1 MRGFWVFKM
10 NLTPCAA
17 EKVKEIALN
26 EGIENPTLRISVSG
40 GGCAG
45 LTYNLDFE
53 SKEPTEMDEVLQ
65 SEGLTLIIDSLSYSY
80 CENVIINYKSNGFEE
95 GFEFSN
101 SDMKSC
107 GCGKSFNL

>member
-1 MRGFWVFKM
+1 
-10 NLTPCAA
+10 
-17 EKVKEIALN
+17 
-26 EGIENPTLRISVSG
+26 
-40 GGCAG
+40 
-45 LTYNLDFE
+45 
-53 SKEPTEMDEVLQ
+53 MDEVLQ